1 MKSLLTILAT
11 ILVTVSINAQTCLG
25 DLNDS
30 YTVDITD
37 ILMFVGEYGSEC
49 VDCPADISSDG
60 MVNVADLL
68 VVASAFGTSCIQA
81 SCDLTIEEVQ
91 IELSSNTPASSVI
104 QTDSQDGTEQVP
116 ALYFDISV
124 EGVGELMSLY
134 VVLSTS
140 INSVYNMIDDITIY
154 CDGEV
159 VAQVTSVSEYM
170 IVEFMEPVEFE
181 GETKNFQLK
190 VNLEQSE
197 GNYDCY
203 DWFEVAVLPAEV
215 ISCNGEEVEP
225 ELISGEAYG
234 NRIYVCSEGIVLN
247 LVSSS
252 HSIIYDGFYTSSVH
266 YEIVVDVEAIG
277 SDMLVAS
284 HTNYGTYSH
293 VMSTI
298 IGDVDAS
305 MMVSLLDSNA
315 DLNQTEDSYIVDEGD
330 VEELNFNSTL
340 IPVESGFYQVGLI
353 NFEFKLPD
361 GTIVSYPQELL
372 SQMVSEILF
381 LDPGTG
387 EIVFGQ

>member
-11 ILVTVSINAQTCLG
+11 ILVAVSINAQTCLG
-25 DLNDS
+25 DLNNS

-37 ILMFVGEYGSEC
+37 VLIFVGEYGSEC

-81 SCDLTIEEVQ
+81 SCDMIVEEVQ
-91 IELSSNTPASSVI
+91 IELSLNTPASGVV
-104 QTDSQDGTEQVP
+104 QTNPQNGTEQVP

-140 INSVYNMIDDITIY
+140 INSVYDMIDDITIY
-154 CDGEV
+154 CDGEI

-181 GETKNFQLK
+181 GEAKNFQLK

-234 NRIYVCSEGIVLN
+234 NRLYVCSGGIVLN

-277 SDMLVAS
+277 SDMLVS
-284 HTNYGTYSH
+284 SNVNYGTYTH
-293 VMSTI
+293 VMSTS
-298 IGDVDAS
+298 IGNGSS
-305 MMVSLLDSNA
+305 MMVAFLDSTA

-340 IPVESGFYQVGLI
+340 IPVESGFYQIALTQ
-353 NFEFKLPD
+353 FELKLPD
-361 GTIVSYPQELL
+361 GTIVSYPEELL
-372 SQMVSEILF
+372 AQMVSEILF